1 MPAVQHFPAR
11 LAAACGVGLLM
22 ALSWP
27 AQGAQ
32 EFLAT
37 EQAFELEAVGLED
50 GQARLQWRIA
60 PGYYLYRERFAVS
73 ALPSGQ
79 SLQPTLPPGERKD
92 DPNFGVME
100 VYHGSVVMQLDAA
113 GAQALRVTWQGCAEA
128 GLCFPPQTRT
138 VQLAAATPVASVP
151 PGNAASEPKL
161 AQPAEALSTWSLDSD
176 GDLAR
181 LLRERS
187 LAWTLPLFFALGL
200 ALAFTPCV
208 LPMLPLVSSLVVGRQ
223 ATPRRALGLSLAFV
237 LPMAATYAA
246 MGVAAALAGA
256 NLQALLQNR
265 WTALALGGL
274 YVVLALGMFGAFTLQ
289 LPAALRE
296 RLDAASRRQHGGAPA
311 SAAAL
316 GVLSALL
323 VGPCMTAPLAGTLLY
338 IAQDGRVAQGALVL
352 FSLGL
357 GMGLPLVLASSLG
370 ARVLP
375 RPGPWME
382 GVKGALGFAL
392 LGSAVWMLE
401 HTVSAPLALLLWGAL
416 LLGLAAALLHRSP
429 TQPAAPAPR
438 AVLARTVALVA
449 GLWGGAMVL
458 GAAAGASDP
467 WRPLPLGVASARP
480 AAELQFVPVGSVEE
494 LQARVAAAR
503 AEGRATMVDFYADW
517 CVSCKA
523 IEREV
528 LADARVQ
535 QALAGMVLLR
545 ADVTANDARH
555 QALMRSLQVAGP
567 PTVLFFDAQGR
578 EQRPARLV
586 GEFDAAQ
593 LLQRQATV
601 SRKPPADQ
609 EQPA

>member
-1 MPAVQHFPAR
+1 
-11 LAAACGVGLLM
+11 M

-32 EFLAT
+32 EFLAA
-37 EQAFELEAVGLED
+37 EQAFELQAVGLD
-50 GQARLQWRIA
+50 AGQARLQWRIA

-79 SLQPTLPPGERKD
+79 PLQPTLPPGERKD

-100 VYHGSVVMQLDAA
+100 VYHGSVAMQLDAA
-113 GAQALRVTWQGCAEA
+113 GAEGLRVTWQGCAEA
-128 GLCFPPQTRT
+128 GLCYPPQTRT
-138 VQLAAATPVASVP
+138 VQLAATAAAFVP
-151 PGNAASEPKL
+151 PGTAAPELEP
-161 AQPAEALSTWSLDSD
+161 AQASSTWSLDSD
-176 GDLAR
+176 GDIAR

-223 ATPRRALGLSLAFV
+223 AAPRRALGLSLAFV

-265 WTALALGGL
+265 WTALALGAL
-274 YVVLALGMFGAFTLQ
+274 YGVLALGMFGAFTLQ

-296 RLDAASRRQHGGAPA
+296 RLGAASRRQHGGAPA

-323 VGPCMTAPLAGTLLY
+323 VGPCMTAPLAGALLY

-357 GMGLPLVLASSLG
+357 GMGLPLVLASTLG

-382 GVKGALGFAL
+382 WVKGALGFAL

-401 HTVSAPLALLLWGAL
+401 RAVSAPLALLLWGAL
-416 LLGLAAALLHRSP
+416 LLGVAAALLHRSP
-429 TQPAAPAPR
+429 AQPAAPAPR
-438 AVLARTVALVA
+438 AVLARTAALVA

-467 WRPLPLGVASARP
+467 WRPLPLGVASAHP
-480 AAELQFVPVGSVEE
+480 AAELRFEPVASVEE
-494 LQARVAAAR
+494 LHARVAAAR

-528 LADARVQ
+528 FADARVQ

-555 QALMRSLQVAGP
+555 QALMHTLQVAGP

-578 EQRPARLV
+578 ERRSARLV
-586 GEFDAAQ
+586 GEFDTAQ

-601 SRKPPADQ
+601 GQRSPVVQ

>member
-1 MPAVQHFPAR
+1 MPAVRHFPAR

-32 EFLAT
+32 DFLPA
-37 EQAFELEAVGLED
+37 EQAFELEAVRLEA

-79 SLQPTLPPGERKD
+79 PLQPTLPPGERKD

-100 VYHGSVVMQLDAA
+100 VYHDDVAMQLDAA
-113 GAQALRVTWQGCAEA
+113 GAAGLRVTWQGCAEA
-128 GLCFPPQTRT
+128 GLCYPPQTHT
-138 VQLAAATPVASVP
+138 VQLAAATPAASVP
-151 PGNAASEPKL
+151 PGTAAPEPRP
-161 AQPAEALSTWSLDSD
+161 AQSVPATSPWSLDSD
-176 GDLAR
+176 GDIAQ

-223 ATPRRALGLSLAFV
+223 AAPRRALGLSLAFV

-274 YVVLALGMFGAFTLQ
+274 YGVLALGMFGAFTLQ

-296 RLDAASRRQHGGAPA
+296 RLDAASRRQRGGAPA

-323 VGPCMTAPLAGTLLY
+323 VGPCMTAPLAGALLY

-357 GMGLPLVLASSLG
+357 GMGLPLVLASTLG

-382 GVKGALGFAL
+382 WVKGALGFAL

-401 HTVSAPLALLLWGAL
+401 RTVSAPLALLLWGAL
-416 LLGLAAALLHRSP
+416 LLGVAAALLHRSP
-429 TQPAAPAPR
+429 AQPAAPAPW
-438 AVLARTVALVA
+438 AVLARTAALVA

-458 GAAAGASDP
+458 GAAAGATDP

-480 AAELQFVPVGSVEE
+480 AAELRFEPVASVEE
-494 LQARVAAAR
+494 VHARVAAAR

-528 LADARVQ
+528 FADARVQ

-601 SRKPPADQ
+601 SRKPPAGQ

>member
-1 MPAVQHFPAR
+1 MPAVRHFPAR

-32 EFLAT
+32 EFLAA
-37 EQAFELEAVGLED
+37 EQAFELQAVGLD
-50 GQARLQWRIA
+50 AGQARLQWRIA

-79 SLQPTLPPGERKD
+79 PLQPTLPPGERKD

-100 VYHGSVVMQLDAA
+100 VYHGSVAMQLDAA
-113 GAQALRVTWQGCAEA
+113 GAEGLRVTWQGCAEA
-128 GLCFPPQTRT
+128 GLCYPPQTRT
-138 VQLAAATPVASVP
+138 VQLAATAAAFVP
-151 PGNAASEPKL
+151 PGTAAPELEP
-161 AQPAEALSTWSLDSD
+161 AQASSTWSLDSD
-176 GDLAR
+176 GDIAR

-223 ATPRRALGLSLAFV
+223 AAPRRALGLSLAFV

-265 WTALALGGL
+265 WTALALGAL
-274 YVVLALGMFGAFTLQ
+274 YGVLALGMFGAFTLQ

-296 RLDAASRRQHGGAPA
+296 RLGAASRRQHGGAPA

-323 VGPCMTAPLAGTLLY
+323 VGPCMTAPLAGALLY

-357 GMGLPLVLASSLG
+357 GMGLPLVLASTLG

-382 GVKGALGFAL
+382 WVKGALGFAL

-401 HTVSAPLALLLWGAL
+401 RAVSAPLALLLWGAL
-416 LLGLAAALLHRSP
+416 LLGVAAALLHRSP
-429 TQPAAPAPR
+429 AQPAAPAPR
-438 AVLARTVALVA
+438 AVLARTAALVA

-467 WRPLPLGVASARP
+467 WRPLPLGVASAHP
-480 AAELQFVPVGSVEE
+480 AAELRFEPVASVEE
-494 LQARVAAAR
+494 LHARVAAAR

-528 LADARVQ
+528 FADARVQ

-555 QALMRSLQVAGP
+555 QALMHTLQVAGP

-578 EQRPARLV
+578 ERRSARLV
-586 GEFDAAQ
+586 GEFDTAQ

-601 SRKPPADQ
+601 GQRSPVVQ